1 MSARLSSCPQLFQV
15 HILNHCGLNDA
26 SVPFDTVEP
35 EPLPL
40 NFLTMPVQISA
51 KTRPSQGLGIS
62 QLDVIV
68 TPKASGLSSAIFE

>member
-1 MSARLSSCPQLFQV
+1 MSARLSRYRQLFQV
-15 HILNHCGLNDA
+15 HILHHCGLNDA
-26 SVPFDTVEP
+26 SVPFDTV

-62 QLDVIV
+62 QLDLIV
-68 TPKASGLSSAIFE
+68 PPKASGLSSAIFE